1 MIHYIDFIISNFIFD
16 FSATLIYKRVFNLK
30 VKNFYLALLQIMTIC
45 ASMIYIFC
53 IKSIVIYL
61 LLKLVFY
68 IIIILFTT
76 ENYLINNLLVKF
88 ATFEIL
94 ILIVFGGYVFIGL
107 FYCEIINGLFGVKT
121 AKMFKY
127 FVNIAIF
134 IQYTLIFCVIRY
146 FENVKMKK
154 EFLAQIE
161 FCLLNQHI
169 KITGLI
175 DSGNM
180 LYDEKTGFPVVVI
193 SLKILKKYLSVNNYE
208 LITILLKQARV
219 LECVCVNEEKFKIPI
234 VDVCDC
240 VVNCIG
246 EKTKQKFVLGVIQ
259 KNIDTISKFE
269 CLLHRD
275 FI

>member
-1 MIHYIDFIISNFIFD
+1 
-16 FSATLIYKRVFNLK
+16 
-30 VKNFYLALLQIMTIC
+30 
-45 ASMIYIFC
+45 
-53 IKSIVIYL
+53 
-61 LLKLVFY
+61 
-68 IIIILFTT
+68 
-76 ENYLINNLLVKF
+76 
-88 ATFEIL
+88 
-94 ILIVFGGYVFIGL
+94 
-107 FYCEIINGLFGVKT
+107 
-121 AKMFKY
+121 
-127 FVNIAIF
+127 
-134 IQYTLIFCVIRY
+134 
-146 FENVKMKK
+146 MKK
-154 EFLAQIE
+154 RFLAQIE

-193 SLKILKKYLSVNNYE
+193 SLKILKKYLSANNYE
-208 LITILLKQARV
+208 LITILLKQTRTI
-219 LECVCVNEEKFKIPI
+219 ECVCVNEEKFKIPI